1 MNRSLLV
8 LLLWVGA
15 GLSLA
20 AQARGLE
27 GPYDPAN
34 PFARILRGEAPV
46 SKVYEDAD
54 VLAFLPITMQARG
67 HVLVISKVERAR
79 NILEIDPA
87 AFAKVMAVA
96 QRIAKA
102 QRAVFKPDGIR
113 ILTNSGEAA
122 GQTVFHL
129 HVHVIPMYAG
139 QPLKT
144 GERPPDDRA
153 ELDAVA
159 AQLAAA
165 LKR

>member
-1 MNRSLLV
+1 
-8 LLLWVGA
+8 
-15 GLSLA
+15 
-20 AQARGLE
+20 
-27 GPYDPAN
+27 
-34 PFARILRGEAPV
+34 
-46 SKVYEDAD
+46 
-54 VLAFLPITMQARG
+54 MQARG
-67 HVLVISKVERAR
+67 HVLVISKVARAR

-144 GERPPDDRA
+144 GERPADDRA

-159 AQLAAA
+159 AQLTAA
-165 LKR
+165 LKQ

>member
-1 MNRSLLV
+1 MIRVLALV
-8 LLLWVGA
+8 IACTGPAV
-15 GLSLA
+15 LA
-20 AQARGLE
+20 QTARGLE

-34 PFARILRGEAPV
+34 PFAVILRGAAPV

-54 VLAFLPITMQARG
+54 VLAFLPISMQARG
-67 HVLVISKVERAR
+67 HVLVIAKASTAR
-79 NILEIDPA
+79 NILEIEPA
-87 AFAKVMAVA
+87 AFTKVMAVA

-102 QRAVFKPDGIR
+102 QRAVFRPDGIR

-122 GQTVFHL
+122 GQSVFHF

-159 AQLAAA
+159 KQLAAA
-165 LKR
+165 MVK